1 MSNTLEK
8 SFDLGLGLLLYSRD
22 KVEEFVEELVN
33 RGDVAKK
40 DARKCASELVQR
52 GEEEREELK
61 KLIQREV
68 SNALEQAGVARK
80 ENLATKDEIRE
91 IVREE
96 IWEALRKQG
105 ASDDGDTH

>member
-1 MSNTLEK
+1 MSNVLGK
-8 SFDLGLGLLLYSRD
+8 SFDLGLGLLMYSRD
-22 KVEEFVEELVN
+22 RVEEFVEELVD

-40 DARKCASELVQR
+40 DARKCASELVKR

-61 KLIQREV
+61 KLIQGEV
-68 SNALEQAGVARK
+68 SKALEQADVTRK

-96 IWEALRKQG
+96 IREALGKQG
-105 ASDDGDTH
+105 A